1 MMNVMKFEPAAQPEH
16 RIAAVIEEFGA
27 WRVLR
32 MALQAL
38 VRRSG
43 PPFGDARELPEH
55 LRRDIGLSPEI
66 EVPRA
71 WELWR

>member
-1 MMNVMKFEPAAQPEH
+1 MINVLKLETAASPEQ
-16 RIAAVIEEFGA
+16 RTADIIEEVGA

-32 MALQAL
+32 AAARAAFQGSARPVADVRDLPLHLQ
-38 VRRSG
+38 
-43 PPFGDARELPEH
+43 
-55 LRRDIGLSPEI
+55 RDIGLPPEI